1 MFEGSA
7 FMSNNDI
14 LKPGRRQVLGKL
26 GSLSMLA
33 LFGCGGGEES
43 AGASTAPAASAA
55 GAGTAAPAANAAA
68 DTAAA
73 ATPASST
80 GVAQTAAG
88 SCTLIPTE
96 TEGPYPLL
104 AILGNSAMVR
114 RDITEGKT
122 GVPLTLVLN
131 LRNVGST
138 CAPISNAAVYVWHC
152 DKDGGYSGYSS
163 NANGNHQGETFLR
176 GIQVSDSAGQVTFT
190 TIYPGWYAG
199 RITHIHFQVYLN
211 DNLRVTATATSQLG
225 FPQSVTEAV
234 YASSLYSTHGQN
246 SSVRGFAADNVFSDG
261 TEYQIASV
269 TGDVNSEFVATLDVG
284 IRA

>member
-1 MFEGSA
+1 
-7 FMSNNDI
+7 MSNNDI
-14 LKPGRRQVLGKL
+14 LRPGRRQVLGKL
-26 GSLSMLA
+26 GSLGMLA

-43 AGASTAPAASAA
+43 AGAAAASASSA
-55 GAGTAAPAANAAA
+55 AGTPASAANAAA

-80 GVAQTAAG
+80 SAVQTAAG

-131 LRNVGST
+131 LRNAGST

-176 GIQVSDSAGQVTFT
+176 GIQVSDSAGRVTFT
-190 TIYPGWYAG
+190 TIFPGWYAG

-234 YASSLYSTHGQN
+234 YASSLYSTRGQN
-246 SSVRGFAADNVFSDG
+246 SSVRSFAADNVFGDG

-269 TGDVNSEFVATLDVG
+269 TGDVNSGFVATLDVG